1 MQLEKIP
8 TFVEG
13 GTAFRVVV
21 ESPRGSSVKL
31 KYDSALGAMT
41 LSRPLPTGV
50 VYPHDWGFV
59 PGTAAA
65 DGDPVDALI
74 LSDGATAPGVVV
86 VCRALGVLEVDQKRR
101 TGDGRERNDRII
113 AVPQSARRFDAL
125 PDVFALSE
133 RVREEIAAFFVA
145 VTAFEG
151 KDVKL
156 LGWKGPSQA
165 AALLGGR

>member
-1 MQLEKIP
+1 MQLDTIP
-8 TFVEG
+8 TFVDS

-21 ESPRGSSVKL
+21 ESPRGSSMKL
-31 KYDSALGAMT
+31 KYDRELGVMS

-50 VYPHDWGFV
+50 VYPHDWGFI

-86 VCRALGVLEVDQKRR
+86 TCRALGVLEVDQKRR
-101 TGDGRERNDRII
+101 SGEGRERNDRII
-113 AVPQSARRFDAL
+113 AVPLGAPRFDAL

-133 RVREEIAAFFVA
+133 RVHEEIAAFFAVA
-145 VTAFEG
+145 TAFEG
-151 KDVKL
+151 KDVKI

-165 AALLGGR
+165 FALLAGR